1 MLSFIPHTSALL
13 QMSTAS
19 PCHRLGC
26 ANGFEDSAL
35 ALLCSSRRQVY
46 SASFP
51 HGCKLGFWYRH
62 SSTYQYFNSVRD
74 KIKFTRKK
82 KRKEKYSM
90 KTLNFNQLHHCRL
103 HMGGSHGLSQPL
115 CALSAVCELTF
126 TREDSL
132 GIVHTNHGTE
142 GCAAVKGT
150 GAYNHMLWKVPSWAS
165 NTGVD
170 AAGNSTSYWMEGV
183 RWSALLT
190 TPS

>member
-62 SSTYQYFNSVRD
+62 SSTNQYFNSVRD

-82 KRKEKYSM
+82 KKKRKVLYE
-90 KTLNFNQLHHCRL
+90 NFK
-103 HMGGSHGLSQPL
+103 
-115 CALSAVCELTF
+115 F
-126 TREDSL
+126 
-132 GIVHTNHGTE
+132 
-142 GCAAVKGT
+142 
-150 GAYNHMLWKVPSWAS
+150 
-165 NTGVD
+165 
-170 AAGNSTSYWMEGV
+170 
-183 RWSALLT
+183 
-190 TPS
+190 